1 MEESVKP
8 VEPAQPRPRSLK
20 EAVHKARIEEAERAD
35 VIVHL
40 HAAEAARLE
49 LLREALAPV
58 FAEIPEDAMQF
69 EPVLQKG
76 DPPRLWIDMVAY
88 VVMGRDRQTYRF
100 VQDTRLGRK
109 ILLESAD
116 VDATAD
122 CVTAY
127 LAKRLVE
134 REKALA
140 ADEVMLPQP
149 RPMQPHQIADAP
161 APEPEPEREAKSGG
175 RGGKVLAFLVGIVVG
190 AVGLVG
196 AAPYVGQWLNQ
207 LR

>member
-8 VEPAQPRPRSLK
+8 VRTEPRSLK
-20 EAVHKARIEEAERAD
+20 AAVHKARVEEAERTD

-58 FAEIPEDAMQF
+58 FAEIPADAVQF

-76 DPPRLWIDMVAY
+76 DPPRLWIDIVAY

-100 VQDTRLGRK
+100 LQDTRLGRK

-116 VDATAD
+116 LDATAD
-122 CVTAY
+122 GVTAY

-140 ADEVMLPQP
+140 SVEVAPQ
-149 RPMQPHQIADAP
+149 QPQRTP
-161 APEPEPEREAKSGG
+161 EAPEPEPQRSGG
-175 RGGKVLAFLVGIVVG
+175 GGKFLAFLFGVM
-190 AVGLVG
+190 VG
-196 AAPYVGQWLNQ
+196 AAGLYGAAPLVGQWLSQ

>member
-8 VEPAQPRPRSLK
+8 VRTEPRSLK
-20 EAVHKARIEEAERAD
+20 AAVHKARVEEAERTD

-58 FAEIPEDAMQF
+58 FAEIPADAVQF

-76 DPPRLWIDMVAY
+76 DPPRLWIDIVAY

-122 CVTAY
+122 CITAY

-140 ADEVMLPQP
+140 GDEAALPQS
-149 RPMQPHQIADAP
+149 RRAP
-161 APEPEPEREAKSGG
+161 EAPEPEAPEPEPEPKSGG
-175 RGGKVLAFLVGIVVG
+175 AGGKVLAFLFGMVAG
-190 AVGLVG
+190 AAGLVG
-196 AAPYVGQWLNQ
+196 AAPFLSQWLSQ
-207 LR
+207 WR